1 MKTSIVL
8 CVFFVS
14 DFLHLFENKM
24 IPERTMEFEH
34 IIPISAITGEG
45 IDELKNCIRKSLD
58 EHADRENDAFHKKQ
72 LLNLQIS
79 NTVSHSEPL
88 SRNAVTSFRMDTV

>member
-1 MKTSIVL
+1 M
-8 CVFFVS
+8 CFFVS
-14 DFLHLFENKM
+14 DFLHLFQSQM
-24 IPERTMEFEH
+24 IPERTREFEH
-34 IIPISAITGEG
+34 IIPISTITGEG

-58 EHADRENDAFHKKQ
+58 EHADQENDAFLKKQ

-88 SRNAVTSFRMDTV
+88 SRNAVTSSIMDTI

>member
-1 MKTSIVL
+1 
-8 CVFFVS
+8 
-14 DFLHLFENKM
+14 M
-24 IPERTMEFEH
+24 IPERIMEFEH

-58 EHADRENDAFHKKQ
+58 EHAEQENDAYHKKQ

-88 SRNAVTSFRMDTV
+88 SRNAVTSSRIDTI

>member
-1 MKTSIVL
+1 
-8 CVFFVS
+8 
-14 DFLHLFENKM
+14 M
-24 IPERTMEFEH
+24 IPERTMEFQH

-58 EHADRENDAFHKKQ
+58 EHADQENDAYHKKQ

-79 NTVSHSEPL
+79 NTMSYSKLP
-88 SRNAVTSFRMDTV
+88 SKNAITSPR

>member
-1 MKTSIVL
+1 
-8 CVFFVS
+8 
-14 DFLHLFENKM
+14 
-24 IPERTMEFEH
+24 MEFQH

-58 EHADRENDAFHKKQ
+58 EHADQENDAYHKKQ

-79 NTVSHSEPL
+79 NTMSYSKLP
-88 SRNAVTSFRMDTV
+88 SKNAITSPR

>member
-1 MKTSIVL
+1 
-8 CVFFVS
+8 
-14 DFLHLFENKM
+14 
-24 IPERTMEFEH
+24 MEFEH

-58 EHADRENDAFHKKQ
+58 EHADQENDAFHKKQ

-88 SRNAVTSFRMDTV
+88 SRNARMDTI